1 MKFGRSQPGHR
12 TEDKRFLVGKGR
24 FLMNRHLGEHLRLAV
39 VRSPHAHA
47 DIEHI
52 DTVAAAA
59 TEGVAAVITGA
70 DLQAE
75 NIGLLPC
82 TVVMPS
88 EGERDSYVPPFEV
101 LARDR
106 VRYVGQAVAAVV
118 AESKAIALEAAE
130 RIDVSYAPLD
140 ATVDLREAVAG
151 NSAAIWDQATD
162 NVAMHWRSGDA
173 DAVAAA
179 FEAAAQ
185 VVTLEL
191 VNNRI
196 SANTMEPRG
205 AVGTY
210 DPVSEAFTL
219 HTTCQDP
226 KGLRQVFAE
235 HVLGIAQSKLRVVV
249 EDVGGGFG
257 MKAFA
262 YPEQALVLIA
272 ARRVGCPVAWCA
284 ERGESFVSDFHA
296 RDHVTEISLALDE
309 DARFLALKV
318 ETLANVGAY
327 LSLFGMFIPTGCYVD
342 GLPGAYALPALLAD
356 VRGVFTN
363 TSPVDAYRG
372 AGRAEGTYALERVID
387 EAADVL
393 GLDRIELRLRNAI
406 SEGSLPYRNA
416 IGRSYDS
423 CGYAQCIELAAE
435 RAGWSGF
442 SGRREA
448 AAGRKVLRGIGVGG
462 YLMPVGYAPGEIA
475 RIGIGGGGGVTVT
488 LGNVSCGQGHE
499 TSTIRLVG
507 TALGVDAAL
516 IRVVQGD
523 TDRVSQLAT
532 GNTGS
537 HFLQSAGPALQ
548 GAAERVIE
556 KGKRIAAHILEA
568 SRADVEFSAGD
579 FVVAG
584 TDRRLGLG
592 EVAAAAY
599 DPGSLPGDIDPGW
612 DESYFYKSQSDTYPC
627 GCHVAEVEIDPDTGK
642 VELIAYTAV
651 NDFGRVINRDIVE
664 GQVHGGV
671 AQGLGQALLEH
682 CIYDPDGQLLSGSFL
697 DYAMP
702 RADNMP
708 SLDIAFVETP
718 AETNPMGVKGC
729 GEAGATC
736 APAAIINAILDA
748 LRPLGVTH
756 IDMPAT
762 SAQIWDAI
770 QRAKVADHG

>member
-1 MKFGRSQPGHR
+1 MTFGRSQPGHR

-24 FLMNRHLGEHLRLAV
+24 FLANRHPGKHLRLAV
-39 VRSPHAHA
+39 VRAPHAHA
-47 DIEHI
+47 EIEHI
-52 DTVAAAA
+52 DTAAAAA
-59 TEGVAAVITGA
+59 TDGVVAVITGA
-70 DLQAE
+70 DLAAE
-75 NIGLLPC
+75 NIGMLPC
-82 TVVMPS
+82 TYVIPS
-88 EGERDSYVPPFEV
+88 TGGRESYVPPFEV

-118 AESKAIALEAAE
+118 AESKAIALDAAE
-130 RIDVSYAPLD
+130 RIDVSYAPL
-140 ATVDLREAVAG
+140 AAAIDLREAVAG
-151 NSAAIWDQATD
+151 SSAAIWDQAAD
-162 NVAMHWRSGDA
+162 NVAMHWQKGDA

-210 DPVSEAFTL
+210 DPVSGAFTL
-219 HTTCQDP
+219 HTTSQDP
-226 KGLRQVFAE
+226 SDLRQVLAK
-235 HVLGIAQSKLRVVV
+235 HVLGIAPSNLRVVV

-262 YPEQALVLIA
+262 YCEQALVLIA
-272 ARRVGCPVAWCA
+272 ARRVGRPVAWYA
-284 ERGESFVSDFHA
+284 ARGESLLSDYHA
-296 RDHVTEISLALDE
+296 RDHVTEISLALDA

-318 ETLANVGAY
+318 DTLANVGAF
-327 LSLFGMFIPTGCYVD
+327 LSLFGMAVPTEFYVD
-342 GLPGAYALPALLAD
+342 ALPGAYVLPALLAD

-372 AGRAEGTYALERVID
+372 AGRAEGTYALERIID

-393 GLDRIELRLRNAI
+393 GLDGMELRLRNAI
-406 SEGSLPYRNA
+406 SQDSLPYRNA
-416 IGRSYDS
+416 IGKSYDS
-423 CGYAQCIELAAE
+423 CGFAQCITLAAE

-448 AAGRKVLRGIGVGG
+448 AAGRKALRGIGIGG
-462 YLMPVGYAPGEIA
+462 YLMPAGYTPGEIA
-475 RIGIGGGGGVTVT
+475 RIGIEGGGGVTVT
-488 LGNVSCGQGHE
+488 LGNVSCGQGQE
-499 TSTIRLVG
+499 TSTVRLVG
-507 TALGVDAAL
+507 TALGVDPAL

-523 TDRVSQLAT
+523 TDRVPQLAS
-532 GNTGS
+532 GNAGS
-537 HFLQSAGPALQ
+537 HFLQTAGPALQ
-548 GAAERVIE
+548 GASERIIE

-568 SRADVEFSAGD
+568 SSQDVEFSAGE

-584 TDRRLGLG
+584 TDRGLGLG

-599 DPGSLPGDIDPGW
+599 DPASLPGDIDPGW
-612 DESYFYKSQSDTYPC
+612 DESYYYKSSSDTFPC
-627 GCHVAEVEIDPDTGK
+627 GCHVAEVEIDLDTGN
-642 VELIAYTAV
+642 VQLVAYTAV
-651 NDFGRVINRDIVE
+651 NDFGRIINRDIVE

-682 CIYDPDGQLLSGSFL
+682 CVYDPDGQLVSGSFL

-708 SLDIAFVETP
+708 SLDVAFVEMP

-729 GEAGATC
+729 GEAGATG

-748 LRPLGVTH
+748 LRPLGVRH

-762 SAQIWDAI
+762 SAKIWGAI
-770 QRAKVADHG
+770 RRARAADPG